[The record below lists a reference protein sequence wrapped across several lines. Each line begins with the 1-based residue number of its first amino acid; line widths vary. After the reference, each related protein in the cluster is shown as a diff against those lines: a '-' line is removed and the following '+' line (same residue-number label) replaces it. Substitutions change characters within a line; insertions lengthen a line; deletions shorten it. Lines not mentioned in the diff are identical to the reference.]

1 MAKSKTAQPK
11 LKSKDIVDL
20 LALKHHDAVFVPECK
35 DGPTQRGSHQR
46 MDAWVMIK
54 SWANPLTIGYEVK
67 VSRSDFLNDDKWHA
81 YLAYCNEL
89 YFVCPHG
96 LIQPDELPPEVGLIW
111 VTKTGGRLVT
121 KKKAQR
127 REVVVPE
134 NIYRYILMWR
144 TQVTGEVVKDKQRD
158 VPWWHQEIER
168 KGKLTSIGHSVGK
181 RLGDKLRSAEQ
192 RIHRLRR
199 SLKLYRH
206 VRRRIK
212 ELGFDVTKSV
222 STWDCQNELKR
233 LNGQMTV
240 SDQRSIRE
248 AAKAMGNMVKLMDGA
263 VVGAD

>member
-1 MAKSKTAQPK
+1 MAKTKTKQPK
-11 LKSKDIVDL
+11 LTSGDIVAM

-67 VSRSDFLNDDKWHA
+67 VSRSDFLNDQKWHA

-96 LIQPDELPPEVGLIW
+96 LIKPDELPPEVGLIW

-127 REVVVPE
+127 RDVQVPE
-134 NIYRYILMWR
+134 NIYRYILMCR
-144 TQVTGEVVKDKQRD
+144 TQINGEHVKDKIRD
-158 VPWWHQEIER
+158 LPWWHQELAQ
-168 KGKLTSIGHSVGK
+168 KGKLTAIGHSVGK

-199 SLKLYRH
+199 SLKLYRD

-222 STWDCQNELKR
+222 NAWDIKSEMNKLD
-233 LNGQMTV
+233 GQMT
-240 SDQRSIRE
+240 RMEKGTIRE
-248 AAKAMGNMVKLMDGA
+248 AAKAMNRMVALMDGPGVHA
-263 VVGAD
+263 